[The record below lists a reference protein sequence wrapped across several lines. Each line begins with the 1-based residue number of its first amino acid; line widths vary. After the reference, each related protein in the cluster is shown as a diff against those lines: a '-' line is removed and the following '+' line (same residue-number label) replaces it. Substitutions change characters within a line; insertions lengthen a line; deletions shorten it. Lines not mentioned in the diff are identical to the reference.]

1 MKKTL
6 LLLCVVLLTSLFSQ
20 KIHAADPAYL
30 DDIMFQAFGW
40 DEQSKHSA
48 EGNYYKFL
56 QSKVS
61 ELKAAGFDMIWM
73 PPASKSTGGVGYYP
87 TELYNFNSDWGTSI
101 DLQATTAAIKAAGMH
116 PIADVVVNHRSGTS
130 NWSTFTNPDWGTT
143 TSTDNGTIC
152 SDDEVNSGWV
162 STRGPKGTGATD
174 EGQADSGCRDL
185 DHSNAT
191 VQAGVKAYLLKLKEQ
206 GFEGWRWD
214 MTKGYK
220 STRVNDY
227 LNSTSYYYS
236 VGEYL
241 DGNQGLL
248 QDWINGSSNN
258 RSIQSGT
265 FDFALYYNYLSP
277 ALRNSNWSLL
287 TASSGLAGSVDY
299 NSNAVT
305 LVDNHD
311 TFTDN
316 NNAILGDNI
325 MKGYAYIMTHKGIPC
340 VFMPHYYGG
349 TYTKSGVTRTYT
361 NNKTKIDELMAVR
374 KKAGIDSWSTVTVDQ
389 NSSFYAAYIYKR
401 FGDSAPA
408 VAVKIGSGTWS
419 PTGTGWILNTNGT
432 DYAVWS
438 KSTILTAPSI
448 TPSGGTYFYGQ
459 TVTMTAS
466 SGSTIHYTL
475 DGTVPTVS
483 SPTYSSAVMLPVGT
497 ITVKAIAEASGVSSA
512 VVSSTFTIQYKPT
525 SITVRFKAPASWTS
539 GSIWTW
545 ELVNSVTTSLN
556 TKKTWPGDL
565 IVKDVQGYYTYT
577 ITNMTQPSVY
587 VIFNNGNGTTAT
599 EQTVDL
605 SASSNICWE
614 YSGTSSK
621 YGVTV
626 NSSCTTA
633 VETPTED
640 NWSLYPNPT
649 RTTVKFNLPENT
661 KIVTVTSALGTQLN
675 LQIPTTQLNAELDL
689 SSYPSGIYYITL
701 CTKDGV
707 RQTKSVVKM

>member
-1 MKKTL
+1 MKKISL
-6 LLLCVVLLTSLFSQ
+6 FFCVILFVTLFSQ
-20 KIHAADPAYL
+20 KTHAADHVYL

-40 DEQSKHSA
+40 DEQGKHSA

-87 TELYNFNSDWGTSI
+87 TELYNFNSDWGTST
-101 DLQATTAAIKAAGMH
+101 DLTTTTAAIKAAGMH
-116 PIADVVVNHRSGTS
+116 PIADVVVNHRSGTT

-143 TSTDNGTIC
+143 LTTDNGTIC
-152 SDDEVNSGWV
+152 SNDEVNTSWV
-162 STRGPKGTGATD
+162 SSRGPMGTGAAD
-174 EGQADSGCRDL
+174 EGQSDSGCRDL

-220 STRVNDY
+220 STRVYDY

-248 QDWINGSSNN
+248 QDWINGSSSN
-258 RSIQSGT
+258 RTIQSGT
-265 FDFALYYNYLSP
+265 FDFSLYYNCLSP

-287 TASSGLAGSVDY
+287 TGSSGLAGSVDY

-316 NNAILGDNI
+316 TNAILGDNI

-374 KKAGIDSWSTVTVDQ
+374 KKAGIDSWSSVTVDQ
-389 NSSFYAAYIYKR
+389 NSSCYTAYIYKR
-401 FGDSAPA
+401 YGDAAPA
-408 VAVKIGSGTWS
+408 VAVKIGPGTWS
-419 PTGTGWILNTNGT
+419 PAGTGWIMNTYGT

-438 KSTILTAPSI
+438 KSAILTAPSI
-448 TPSGGTYFYGQ
+448 SPTGGTYFSGQ

-466 SGSTIHYTL
+466 NGSTIHYTL
-475 DGTVPTVS
+475 DGSDPTASSTTYTGAVS
-483 SPTYSSAVMLPVGT
+483 LPVGT
-497 ITVKAIAEASGVSSA
+497 VTVKAIAEASGSISPIVTN
-512 VVSSTFTIQYKPT
+512 VYNILTKPT
-525 SITVRFKAPASWTS
+525 SIIVRFKAPTSWTTS
-539 GSIWTW
+539 CVWVW
-545 ELVNSVTTSLN
+545 ELVNGVTTSLN

-565 IVKDVQGYYTYT
+565 VTKDAQGYYTYT
-577 ITNMTQPSVY
+577 FTNMTQPTVY

-605 SASSNICWE
+605 STSTNICWI
-614 YSGTSSK
+614 YAGSNK
-621 YGVTV
+621 YTVTIDQ
-626 NSSCTTA
+626 SCLTD
-633 VETPTED
+633 VETPAAND
-640 NWSLYPNPT
+640 WNLYPNPT
-649 RTTVKFNLPENT
+649 RNKIQFSLPENANRM
-661 KIVTVTSALGTQLN
+661 TVTSALGTQIK
-675 LQIPTTQLNAELDL
+675 LQIPVTQSNGELDL
-689 SSYPSGIYYITL
+689 STYPSGIYYITIWS
-701 CTKDGV
+701 KDGT
-707 RQTKSVVKM
+707 RQTKPVVKM

>member
-1 MKKTL
+1 MKKITL
-6 LLLCVVLLTSLFSQ
+6 AFCVVFLATLFSV
-20 KIHAADPAYL
+20 KIQAQTPAYL
-30 DDIMFQAFGW
+30 DDIMFQAYGW
-40 DEQSKHSA
+40 DEQGKHSA

-73 PPASKSTGGVGYYP
+73 PPASKSTGGVGYIP
-87 TELYNFNSDWGTSI
+87 TELYNFNSEWGTST
-101 DLQATTAAIKAAGMH
+101 DLTATTAAIKAAGMH

-143 TSTDNGTIC
+143 STTDNGTIC
-152 SDDEVNSGWV
+152 STDEVNTGWD
-162 STRGPKGTGATD
+162 SSRGPKGTGAAD
-174 EGQADSGCRDL
+174 EGQDFSGARDL
-185 DHSNAT
+185 DHTNST

-214 MTKGYK
+214 MTKGFNA
-220 STRVNDY
+220 SHILDY

-248 QDWINGSSNN
+248 QNWINSSSNN
-258 RSIQSGT
+258 RTIQSGT
-265 FDFALYYNYLSP
+265 FDFTLYYNYLSP
-277 ALRNSNWSLL
+277 ALKNSNWSLL

-311 TFTDN
+311 TFTDAT
-316 NNAILGDNI
+316 NAILGDNI
-325 MKGYAYIMTHKGIPC
+325 MKGYAYILTHKGIPC

-349 TYTKSGVTRTYT
+349 TYTKSGTTRTYT

-401 FGDSAPA
+401 YGDTAPA

-419 PTGTGWILNTNGT
+419 PTGTGWIMNTYGT

-438 KSTILTAPSI
+438 KSAILTAPNIS
-448 TPSGGTYFYGQ
+448 PSGATYFYGQ
-459 TVTMTAS
+459 TITMTAS

-475 DGTVPTVS
+475 DGTDPTIS
-483 SPTYSSAVMLPVGT
+483 STTYTGAVTLPIGT
-497 ITVKAIAEASGVSSA
+497 ITVKAIAEASGAISAIVSGMY
-512 VVSSTFTIQYKPT
+512 TIQYKPS
-525 SITVRFKAPASWTS
+525 SITVRFKAPTSWTTA
-539 GSIWTW
+539 SIWVW

-565 IVKDVQGYYTYT
+565 ITKDAQGYYTYT
-577 ITNMTQPSVY
+577 ISNMTQPTVY
-587 VIFNNGNGTTAT
+587 VIFNNGNGTTST

-605 SASSNICWE
+605 STSGNICWE

-621 YGVTV
+621 YNATV

-633 VETPTED
+633 VENPTED
-640 NWSLYPNPT
+640 SWNLYPNPT
-649 RTTVKFNLPENT
+649 NNITRFSIPDNTTN
-661 KIVTVTSALGTQLN
+661 VTVMTVLGKQLKVA
-675 LQIPTTQLNAELDL
+675 IPLNQPQAEVDL
-689 SSYPSGIYYITL
+689 SNYPSGVYYVTIWS
-701 CTKDGV
+701 KDGL
-707 RQTKSVVKM
+707 RRTKSVVKM